1 MTTYHYF
8 YIYFYRITETKT
20 SPFTFCPPLLKVSFL
35 IVDEMMTLQPD
46 SVQDSAQGKAPVD
59 RRSPLPDIEIHYTSE
74 NPQVVINNE
83 VKMVTA
89 SISEVRQ
96 ATGSLSSLSHWL
108 FCFIGHFCSTSL
120 LLSTLISYYRFCLI
134 AHFVPLALF

>member
-1 MTTYHYF
+1 M
-8 YIYFYRITETKT
+8 
-20 SPFTFCPPLLKVSFL
+20 SFL

-96 ATGSLSSLSHWL
+96 ATGSLSRLSH
-108 FCFIGHFCSTSL
+108 G
-120 LLSTLISYYRFCLI
+120 Y
-134 AHFVPLALF
+134 FVPLAIFVPLAFLFYRPLFSITHLVPLPTLFL

>member
-1 MTTYHYF
+1 M
-8 YIYFYRITETKT
+8 
-20 SPFTFCPPLLKVSFL
+20 SFL

-46 SVQDSAQGKAPVD
+46 SVQDAAQGKAPVD

-96 ATGSLSSLSHWL
+96 ATGSLSSLSHGL
-108 FCFIGHFCSTSL
+108 FCSIGHFCSASL
-120 LLSTLISYYRFCLI
+120 LVLSTLISYYPFCPI